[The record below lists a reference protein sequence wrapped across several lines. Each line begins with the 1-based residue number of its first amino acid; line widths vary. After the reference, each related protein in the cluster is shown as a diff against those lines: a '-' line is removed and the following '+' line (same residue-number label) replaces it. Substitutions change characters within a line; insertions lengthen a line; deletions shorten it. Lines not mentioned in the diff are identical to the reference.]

1 MFTAETSSHN
11 EVCTR
16 QVNEEENHSVLVVE
30 RHPLPQ
36 QVDQGVGV
44 GRQSHHQL
52 ETVHGDADDIG

>member
-1 MFTAETSSHN
+1 M
-11 EVCTR
+11 
-16 QVNEEENHSVLVVE
+16 NEEENHSVLVVE